1 MGLIIMK
8 IFINEAFGFSIG
20 DKIRVKEE
28 SKKKPYYFEKT
39 DDGIKTIKNI
49 FYHDSPL
56 DIENYIVFV
65 EEHGVRMFLDDLEK
79 VYDVNYI
86 DIKMDLLL

>member
-1 MGLIIMK
+1 MK
-8 IFINEAFGFSIG
+8 ILINEAFGFSIG

-28 SKKKPYYFEKT
+28 SKKKPYYDENT
-39 DDGIKTIKNI
+39 DDGIKTIKSI
-49 FYHDSPL
+49 FYNGSPL
-56 DIENYIVFV
+56 DIKNYLIFV

-86 DIKMDLLL
+86 NIERDLLLW